1 MLVLQRQVLRCQR
14 RFSTP
19 RNGCSL
25 RCVSQSVLRLDH
37 VKESPATSIESELEQ
52 EKDVKHTSD
61 TESISVARKRRKR
74 LADIRNEDSATK
86 NNEEQHWEEIKHM
99 TFPYKRVM
107 SPNNVKVDTLAHGLD
122 RVLFNPGVHVLQD
135 PRTKVYNFTPFLQN
149 ITQPKDFDYDAL
161 APYITSS
168 RDSSLRDMA
177 KQLGKQYV
185 GSTSSIS
192 AALSQIYFMLSN
204 FRPVDT
210 SPLSNDFQKESKKF
224 TRGVR
229 TPASIFLR
237 YQDGVYAIDADKS
250 HDVQD
255 GILSVLGKSMEKV
268 LTLPPSKYEKY
279 LRDASEKVSEEEKH
293 KPEAYAYGQI
303 GKFLLR
309 SQLDC
314 YHSKLPKKVF
324 DLKTRAV
331 IPIRMDQANY
341 TNYLGYSLTKQQG
354 MVESFEREYYDMI
367 RAAFLKYSFQARI
380 GHMDGIFVAYHNTA
394 KVFGF
399 QYISLEE
406 IDSRIFGNSATGNT
420 AFRHTVSLME
430 KILDTAT
437 KQHPDQTLRIS
448 LHARQSKDESRSW
461 LNVFT
466 EVVPPDIFEDNSKL
480 VSHVLQ
486 PYDSLS
492 KYVVQAKSYIDGNLN
507 TGDIKLHPKGFQKW
521 DIEYSI
527 RPDLS
532 DASTIDQQFRF
543 LRRTQAMTFGPSNKA
558 GVSTYLKHFQEI
570 SDQYLRLEK
579 IEYQKQLMDSLRA
592 HYPSQI
598 AKAWK
603 ELQSN
608 EKFKKDK
615 LRYLSKHVLHS
626 LKDHEIKR
634 LIKEYNVEGGKVGLQ
649 NLAAER
655 RASVLQTILKDA
667 IPKSSTHILRK
678 ASFDLGL
685 RVNRSRE
692 DLEKQLEEILIEGG
706 VVTKPTREDKGT
718 SERGPSQNTNPQ
730 VNDTATESTAKPSL
744 LQRLKA
750 FAQSKS
756 SDT

>member
-1 MLVLQRQVLRCQR
+1 M
-14 RFSTP
+14 T
-19 RNGCSL
+19 
-25 RCVSQSVLRLDH
+25 RLI
-37 VKESPATSIESELEQ
+37 KR
-52 EKDVKHTSD
+52 EKRHAHT
-61 TESISVARKRRKR
+61 
-74 LADIRNEDSATK
+74 RNEDTPWT
-86 NNEEQHWEEIKHM
+86 NNETKHWEEIKHID
-99 TFPYKRVM
+99 FPYRRVHA
-107 SPNNVKVDTLAHGLD
+107 PNPVKVDNLAHGLD

-177 KQLGKQYV
+177 KQLDKQYV

-237 YQDGVYAIDADKS
+237 YQNGVYAIDADKS

-268 LTLPPSKYEKY
+268 LTLPPSKYEQY
-279 LRDASEKVSEEEKH
+279 LKDATTKISEDEKN

-314 YHSKLPKKVF
+314 YHSKLPRRVF

-341 TNYLGYSLTKQQG
+341 SNYLGYSLTKQQG
-354 MVESFEREYYDMI
+354 MLESFEREYYDMI
-367 RAAFLKYSFQARI
+367 RAAFLKYSFQVRI

-406 IDSRIFGNSATGNT
+406 IDSRIFGNTATGST

-430 KILDTAT
+430 KILDIAT
-437 KQHPDQTLRIS
+437 KKHPEQSLRIS
-448 LHARQSKDESRSW
+448 LNARQSKDESRSW

-466 EVVPPDIFEDNSKL
+466 EVVPSEVFDDSSKL
-480 VSHVLQ
+480 ESHILR
-486 PYDSLS
+486 PYDYLT
-492 KYVVQAKSYIDGNLN
+492 KYVVQTKSYVDGNLQ
-507 TGDIKLHPKGFQKW
+507 TAHVKLHPQRSQKW

-527 RPDLS
+527 EQDLGKF
-532 DASTIDQQFRF
+532 STINQQFRF
-543 LRRTQAMTFGPSNKA
+543 LRKSQATAFGPNNKA
-558 GVSTYLKHFQEI
+558 GASSYLKRFQDI
-570 SDQYLRLEK
+570 SDRYLRLEK
-579 IEYQKQLMDSLRA
+579 MEHRKQVLDGLRA
-592 HYPSQI
+592 HHRSQT
-598 AKAWK
+598 ARAWG
-603 ELQSN
+603 ELQMIKQLKKN
-608 EKFKKDK
+608 E
-615 LRYLSKHVLHS
+615 LQYLSKHVMHA
-626 LKDHEIKR
+626 LKDTEIQR
-634 LIKEYNVEGGKVGLQ
+634 LIDTYEVKDGIDGLQ
-649 NLAAER
+649 KLAAER
-655 RASVLQTILKDA
+655 RASVLQGMLRGSISKA
-667 IPKSSTHILRK
+667 STHILRK
-678 ASFDLGL
+678 ASFYLGL
-685 RVNRSRE
+685 SVNKPRE
-692 DLEKQLEEILIEGG
+692 TLENQLEEVLVEGG
-706 VVTKPTREDKGT
+706 VVLESNEVDTAPADPASSKKAECQ
-718 SERGPSQNTNPQ
+718 ERIEEI
-730 VNDTATESTAKPSL
+730 ATESATKVSL
-744 LQRLKA
+744 LQRLKSI
-750 FAQSKS
+750 AQSKS